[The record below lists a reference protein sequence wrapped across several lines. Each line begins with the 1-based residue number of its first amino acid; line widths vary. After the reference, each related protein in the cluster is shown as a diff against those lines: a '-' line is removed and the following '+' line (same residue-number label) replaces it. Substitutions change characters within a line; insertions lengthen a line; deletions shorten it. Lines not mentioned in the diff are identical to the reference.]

1 MGRRRKQEP
10 KRNQYC
16 LRLTDRQA
24 ELLRRYADFRDFD
37 SEVDA
42 LRKMVDGLEDWLARQ
57 SAKAELAGSS
67 TVSSP
72 PPPAVHSGLPSPS
85 DVEPSDVAE
94 AESDVDAS
102 VGDFGGRPSIGLP
115 DASWNDGTDD

>member
-42 LRKMVDGLEDWLARQ
+42 LRKMVDGLEDWLNRQ
-57 SAKAELAGSS
+57 NSRAELAGSS
-67 TVSSP
+67 SVSSP
-72 PPPAVHSGLPSPS
+72 PPAPAHSGLPSTAGDVAPS
-85 DVEPSDVAE
+85 DVD
-94 AESDVDAS
+94 DGDTS

-115 DASWNDGTDD
+115 DASWNDGGNE